1 MHQAYCEWQSHKND
15 ENWQEYRDHYNSLLM
30 DQETAYTK
38 EVEQLHQK
46 QYESLPTE
54 NQYKGNASVE
64 ELLQDMADGKELSEA
79 ESEYIKIFANLKE
92 YEKAKQKADLRDFSE
107 NFSKEL
113 ENLGIPK
120 DELEGLQIKIESKG
134 KITVSGI
141 DDKNVQKQVE
151 EFAGKYK
158 DELYQFYVGIADSIG
173 NLSSNVYEYAT
184 QVQEVNRYLSAAS
197 GEDIVLEDLYL
208 RPDGR
213 VGGLPEKTEKLLYET
228 KNNVKIEN
236 ILDMLTDIVQ
246 NISKYGE
253 NGIPDFSST
262 FQFQDGTLSVW
273 DSGFA

>member
-1 MHQAYCEWQSHKND
+1 M
-15 ENWQEYRDHYNSLLM
+15 
-30 DQETAYTK
+30 
-38 EVEQLHQK
+38 
-46 QYESLPTE
+46 
-54 NQYKGNASVE
+54 
-64 ELLQDMADGKELSEA
+64 
-79 ESEYIKIFANLKE
+79 
-92 YEKAKQKADLRDFSE
+92 
-107 NFSKEL
+107 
-113 ENLGIPK
+113 
-120 DELEGLQIKIESKG
+120 
-134 KITVSGI
+134 
-141 DDKNVQKQVE
+141 
-151 EFAGKYK
+151 
-158 DELYQFYVGIADSIG
+158 
-173 NLSSNVYEYAT
+173 YEYAT

-273 DSGFA
+273 DSGFAVDVEALADNMTYQASDKYNYYKYKFDRVL